1 MRFPIGKVSGE
12 TTRNRPQ
19 LQAPRVGHVVP
30 RRCKPSS
37 APMGNPRH
45 GPATTRCASPEPDVP
60 CEDPPV
66 ASGRPGVNLVPCP
79 LSYGAPSGTAPNLG
93 PITGNQPPMSMRIT
107 LILYL
112 LLLALVALN
121 AVYVLGWPPWTAAV
135 PIAAAAGALAA
146 VRAAAPGR
154 PPALLACFQVLGTL
168 GLIAAA
174 GTLAAPAWQVIDA
187 GTSVSGA
194 GRMAPMFVAALTL
207 YGANLWL
214 DAALSGAGDAELE
227 RIARL
232 LSGPRLL
239 PAFIAAL
246 LLCAGFVLAL
256 EWLARS
262 AEEARVVTHR
272 FLQRGII
279 PPITV
284 LLFFWGV
291 LLLLGKRW
299 NGWYLRRAL
308 RRWRNGE
315 SSGATAPI
323 VASLEAL
330 ATGTARVEE
339 SLALLWRRYEESY
352 LLPRYIS
359 WAVPI
364 LGLHRHRARHLARGR
379 RHPPDHRFR
388 RRDFR
393 PLRRFERRHRSAGNR
408 LRHHPHRAVAECG
421 ADAPA
426 LAGANA
432 TRNASW
438 PRSSGRCGGRAVS
451 DESLRNAPTALA
463 GTASH
468 RPVFVPT
475 LLRRATRR
483 AVRPGSPGAEGPGI
497 AR

>member
-1 MRFPIGKVSGE
+1 
-12 TTRNRPQ
+12 
-19 LQAPRVGHVVP
+19 
-30 RRCKPSS
+30 
-37 APMGNPRH
+37 
-45 GPATTRCASPEPDVP
+45 
-60 CEDPPV
+60 
-66 ASGRPGVNLVPCP
+66 
-79 LSYGAPSGTAPNLG
+79 
-93 PITGNQPPMSMRIT
+93 MSMRIT

-135 PIAAAAGALAA
+135 PIVAAAGALVV
-146 VRAAAPGR
+146 VRTAAPGR
-154 PPALLACFQVLGTL
+154 PPALLACLQVLGTL
-168 GLIAAA
+168 GLVAAA

-187 GTSVSGA
+187 GASVSGA
-194 GRMAPMFVAALTL
+194 GRMAPMFVAALAL

-214 DAALSGAGDAELE
+214 DAALTAAAEAELD

-232 LSGPRLL
+232 VSGPRLL

-262 AEEARVVTHR
+262 AEDAQVVTHR
-272 FLQRGII
+272 FLERGII

-284 LLFFWGV
+284 LLFFWGL

-308 RRWRNGE
+308 RRWRSGE
-315 SSGATAPI
+315 RGGTAAPI
-323 VASLEAL
+323 VASLDAL

-364 LGLHRHRARHLARGR
+364 LGFIGTVLGISLAADGIRRIIGSDSGLSGLSSDLSGAIAPLGIAFDTTLIALSLSVALTLFLSLVQRDEERILAAIEWEVRGS
-379 RHPPDHRFR
+379 HTD
-388 RRDFR
+388 
-393 PLRRFERRHRSAGNR
+393 SAG
-408 LRHHPHRAVAECG
+408 
-421 ADAPA
+421 
-426 LAGANA
+426 AGS
-432 TRNASW
+432 T
-438 PRSSGRCGGRAVS
+438 
-451 DESLRNAPTALA
+451 D
-463 GTASH
+463 
-468 RPVFVPT
+468 
-475 LLRRATRR
+475 
-483 AVRPGSPGAEGPGI
+483 I

>member
-12 TTRNRPQ
+12 PTRNRAQ
-19 LQAPRVGHVVP
+19 LPAPRFSHVVP

-37 APMGNPRH
+37 APMGNRRR
-45 GPATTRCASPEPDVP
+45 GLTATRCASPEPDVP
-60 CEDPPV
+60 CEDPLV
-66 ASGRPGVNLVPCP
+66 ASADRGSISSGVPYHTAHLPGTVPD
-79 LSYGAPSGTAPNLG
+79 LG

-121 AVYVLGWPPWTAAV
+121 AVHVLGWPPWTAAV

-154 PPALLACFQVLGTL
+154 PPALLACLQVLGTL
-168 GLIAAA
+168 GLVAAA

-256 EWLARS
+256 EWLGRS
-262 AEEARVVTHR
+262 AEETHVVTHR
-272 FLQRGII
+272 FLERGII

-284 LLFFWGV
+284 LLFFWGL

-308 RRWRNGE
+308 RHWSNTE

-364 LGLHRHRARHLARGR
+364 LGFIGTVLGISLAADGIR
-379 RHPPDHRFR
+379 RIIGSDAGISGLSG
-388 RRDFR
+388 DLSGAIA
-393 PLRRFERRHRSAGNR
+393 PLGIAFDTT
-408 LRHHPHRAVAECG
+408 LI
-421 ADAPA
+421 A
-426 LAGANA
+426 L
-432 TRNASW
+432 
-438 PRSSGRCGGRAVS
+438 
-451 DESLRNAPTALA
+451 SLSVVL
-463 GTASH
+463 
-468 RPVFVPT
+468 T
-475 LLRRATRR
+475 LLLSLVQRDEERILA
-483 AVRPGSPGAEGPGI
+483 AIEWEVRGPRGE
-497 AR
+497 